1 MDELIK
7 QDKQKK
13 QLEEE
18 SKRLILGDISQKI
31 KTTMIGSLDAIEKT
45 FSSYFVC
52 DELKADFLDKFREV
66 RKRILDLGN
75 EQILKVSK
83 ELDNYDI
90 ECKNF
95 KPTNLVKRK

>member
-7 QDKQKK
+7 EQIQRKK
-13 QLEEE
+13 HEEE

-45 FSSYFVC
+45 FSSYFT
-52 DELKADFLDKFREV
+52 DEEVKLDFLEKFRDV

-95 KPTNLVKRK
+95 KPVNLVKRK